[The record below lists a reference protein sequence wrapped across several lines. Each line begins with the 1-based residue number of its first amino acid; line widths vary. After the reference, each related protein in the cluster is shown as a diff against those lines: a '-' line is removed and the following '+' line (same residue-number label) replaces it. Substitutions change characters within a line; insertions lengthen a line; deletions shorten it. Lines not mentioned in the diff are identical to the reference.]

1 MLKLPPKNKQKFKK
15 KWIWTKLQSIFKLDG
30 HGFKSKVNFQLKREK
45 EKKEVKREKKRSEL
59 KILCI
64 FSIKI

>member
-45 EKKEVKREKKRSEL
+45 EKKEVKREKK
-59 KILCI
+59 K
-64 FSIKI
+64 K